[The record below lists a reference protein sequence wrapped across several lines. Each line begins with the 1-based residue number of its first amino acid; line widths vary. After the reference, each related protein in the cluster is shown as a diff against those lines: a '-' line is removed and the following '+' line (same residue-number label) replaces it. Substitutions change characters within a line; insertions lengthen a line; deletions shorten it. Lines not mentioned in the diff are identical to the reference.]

1 MHTDSKVQKLGYS
14 IDEAAHAVGLSRTSV
29 KNLIAAGR
37 LRTVHVGRRV
47 VIPRGEVE
55 ALLAPSD
62 PEDVMAQ
69 SVGYTA

>member
-1 MHTDSKVQKLGYS
+1 MQIDSKLQKLGYS

-29 KNLIAAGR
+29 KNLIANGR

-47 VIPRGEVE
+47 VIPRREVE

-62 PEDVMAQ
+62 SENVMPQ
-69 SVGYTA
+69 RVGRTI